1 LKRLNFFDKIVFLLN
16 SIVATSLLLSYILPY
31 LPPKSFS
38 ALAVLGLAVPF
49 LLLVNL
55 IFVLYWLL
63 QLKRPCILSAVV
75 LLIGF
80 SHIKSSFN
88 FKSDNLTD
96 GDGVT
101 IMSYNVHLLNLYHWI
116 NKNNVPS
123 EVQTFIKT
131 QSPDILCFQEYQS
144 SIALDLNYPYSFNP
158 QSNSK
163 SELVIFSKFKFIK
176 TGVINFPNSANRSI
190 FSDIKIKSDTV
201 RVYNLHLQ
209 STGINTAVRELSS
222 NESDK
227 LFKKLSTTFKSQQ
240 LQAEL
245 IASHMRSSPYKII
258 LCGDFNNTAHSYVYR
273 LLKSNLT
280 DTFESAG
287 EGFGSTYSFDYF
299 PLRID
304 FILADPSFEVLNYT
318 KHPIN
323 SSDHFPIS
331 SSLKL

>member
-1 LKRLNFFDKIVFLLN
+1 M
-16 SIVATSLLLSYILPY
+16 
-31 LPPKSFS
+31 
-38 ALAVLGLAVPF
+38 
-49 LLLVNL
+49 
-55 IFVLYWLL
+55 
-63 QLKRPCILSAVV
+63 QLKRPWILSAVV

-88 FKSDNLTD
+88 FKSDNLIDED
-96 GDGVT
+96 GIM
-101 IMSYNVHLLNLYHWI
+101 IMSYNVHLLNLYQWI
-116 NKNNVPS
+116 NKNTVPS
-123 EVQTFIKT
+123 EVQTFVKT

-209 STGINTAVRELSS
+209 STGINTAVKELSS
-222 NESDK
+222 NESDE
-227 LFKKLSTTFKSQQ
+227 LFTKLSTTFKSQQ

-245 IASHMRSSPYKII
+245 VASHMRSSPYKII

-287 EGFGSTYSFDYF
+287 EGFGGTYSFDYF

-304 FILADPSFEVLNYT
+304 FILVDPSFEVLNYT
-318 KHPIN
+318 KHPIS

-331 SSLKL
+331 SRLKL

>member
-1 LKRLNFFDKIVFLLN
+1 MKRLNFFEKIVFLLN

-38 ALAVLGLAVPF
+38 VLAVLGLAVPF

-63 QLKRPCILSAVV
+63 QLKRPWILSTVV

-116 NKNNVPS
+116 NKNNVPG

-222 NESDK
+222 NESDELFTK
-227 LFKKLSTTFKSQQ
+227 LCTTFKSQQ

-318 KHPIN
+318 KHSIS